1 VQRTRGHTGSEEA
14 RSTCDAIPDP
24 FVQNLFVLCHGE
36 YVKPQKGSERP
47 WDPPLTERGKL
58 QAWRVGRTI
67 RQEDWNITRVVMSP
81 SLRCVQSAVEVI
93 AGMCMMPS
101 TVTNA
106 QACDSPHLSTIK
118 VCHPF
123 FLLLIHE
130 NVAHKNIGSYD
141 QCCM

>member
-58 QAWRVGRTI
+58 
-67 RQEDWNITRVVMSP
+67 QEDWNITRVVMSP